1 MSQTL
6 TQQPSRTKKIT
17 LKDDHTVL
25 IRDMKAADVDRS
37 YEFFAALPAEDRKYL
52 RRDVTRRDVVERRIE
67 IMRDGRV
74 RRLVALSGKEI
85 VADGSLDLEGHGWG
99 DDVAEIRLIVS
110 KPFQRLGLGR
120 QLARELFLLAAQ
132 HRVERIVVRMLAP
145 QEAALSIFRKL
156 GFHDEFLIPQH
167 ARDREGKLQDMIIM
181 RCNLEDLWHE
191 MENLVE
197 FSDFPRNW

>member
-1 MSQTL
+1 MQETM
-6 TQQPSRTKKIT
+6 TPPIINKQVT
-17 LKDDHTVL
+17 LKDDKVVL
-25 IRDMKAADVDRS
+25 IRDMQAADVDRS
-37 YEFFAALPAEDRKYL
+37 YEFFAGLPAENRKYL

-67 IMRDGRV
+67 IMAGGRV
-74 RRLVALSGKEI
+74 RRLVALSDKEI

-99 DDVAEIRLIVS
+99 DDVAEIRLIVAR
-110 KPFQRLGLGR
+110 PFQRLGLGR

-132 HRVERIVVRMLAP
+132 NRVERIMVRMLAP
-145 QEAALSIFRKL
+145 QEAALCIFRKL

-167 ARDREGKLQDMIIM
+167 VRDREGNLQDMIVM

>member
-1 MSQTL
+1 MQETL
-6 TQQPSRTKKIT
+6 TKKPRNKKVT
-17 LKDDHTVL
+17 LKDDQVVL
-25 IRDMKAADVDRS
+25 IRDMKANDIDRS
-37 YEFFAALPAEDRKYL
+37 FDFFSGLPADDRKYL
-52 RRDVTRRDVVERRIE
+52 RRDVTRRDVVERRIK
-67 IMRDGRV
+67 IMKNGRV

-99 DDVAEIRLIVS
+99 DDVAEIRLIVAR
-110 KPFQRLGLGR
+110 PFQRLGLGR

-132 HRVERIVVRMLAP
+132 NRVERIVVRMLAP
-145 QEAALSIFRKL
+145 QEAALNIFRKL

-167 ARDREGKLQDMIIM
+167 VRDREGNLQDMIVM
-181 RCNLEDLWHE
+181 RCNLEDLWQE

>member
-1 MSQTL
+1 MQETMAAPIMNK
-6 TQQPSRTKKIT
+6 QVT
-17 LKDDHTVL
+17 LKDDQVVL

-37 YEFFAALPAEDRKYL
+37 HEFFAGLPAEDRKYL
-52 RRDVTRRDVVERRIE
+52 RRDVTRRDVIERRIE
-67 IMRDGRV
+67 IMDRGRV
-74 RRLVALSGKEI
+74 RRLVALSDKEI

-99 DDVAEIRLIVS
+99 DDVAEIRLIVAR
-110 KPFQRLGLGR
+110 PFQRLGLGR

-132 HRVERIVVRMLAP
+132 NRVERIMVRMLAP
-145 QEAALSIFRKL
+145 QESALCIFRKL

-167 ARDREGKLQDMIIM
+167 VRDREGNLQDMIIM

>member
-1 MSQTL
+1 MQETL
-6 TQQPSRTKKIT
+6 TKKPRNKKVT
-17 LKDDHTVL
+17 LKDDQVVL
-25 IRDMKAADVDRS
+25 IRDMKANDIDRS
-37 YEFFAALPAEDRKYL
+37 FDFFSGLPADDRKYL
-52 RRDVTRRDVVERRIE
+52 RRDVTRRDVVERRIK
-67 IMRDGRV
+67 IMKNGRV

-99 DDVAEIRLIVS
+99 DGVAEIRLIVAR
-110 KPFQRLGLGR
+110 PFQRLGLGR

-132 HRVERIVVRMLAP
+132 NRVERIVVRMLAP
-145 QEAALSIFRKL
+145 QEAALNIFRKL

-167 ARDREGKLQDMIIM
+167 VRDREGNLQDMIVM
-181 RCNLEDLWHE
+181 RCNLEDLWQE

>member
-1 MSQTL
+1 MQETM
-6 TQQPSRTKKIT
+6 TPPIMNKQVT
-17 LKDDHTVL
+17 LKDDQVVL
-25 IRDMKAADVDRS
+25 IRDMKAADVDQS
-37 YEFFAALPAEDRKYL
+37 FDFFAGLPADDRKYL
-52 RRDVTRRDVVERRIE
+52 RRDVTRRDVIERRIE
-67 IMRDGRV
+67 IMKGGRV
-74 RRLVALSGKEI
+74 RRLVALSDKEI

-99 DDVAEIRLIVS
+99 DDVAEIRLIVAR
-110 KPFQRLGLGR
+110 PFQRLGLGR

-132 HRVERIVVRMLAP
+132 NRVERIMVRMLAP
-145 QEAALSIFRKL
+145 QESALCIFRKL

-167 ARDREGKLQDMIIM
+167 VRDREGNLQDMIVM

>member
-1 MSQTL
+1 MQETM
-6 TQQPSRTKKIT
+6 TPPIMNKQVT
-17 LKDDHTVL
+17 LKDDQVVL
-25 IRDMKAADVDRS
+25 IRDMNVADVDRS
-37 YEFFAALPAEDRKYL
+37 YDFFAGLPAEDRKYL

-67 IMRDGRV
+67 IMAGGRV
-74 RRLVALSGKEI
+74 RRLVALSDKEI

-99 DDVAEIRLIVS
+99 DDVAEIRLIVAR
-110 KPFQRLGLGR
+110 PFQRLGLGR

-132 HRVERIVVRMLAP
+132 NRVERIMVRMLAP
-145 QEAALSIFRKL
+145 QESALCIFRKL

-167 ARDREGKLQDMIIM
+167 VRDREGNLQDMIVM

>member
-1 MSQTL
+1 MQETL
-6 TQQPSRTKKIT
+6 TQQARNKKVT
-17 LKDDHTVL
+17 LKDDQVVL
-25 IRDMKAADVDRS
+25 IRDMEAKDVDRS
-37 YEFFAALPAEDRKYL
+37 YEFFAGLPANDRKYL

-67 IMRDGRV
+67 IMADGRV

-85 VADGSLDLEGHGWG
+85 VADGSLELEGHGWG
-99 DDVAEIRLIVS
+99 DDVAEIRLIVAR
-110 KPFQRLGLGR
+110 PFQRLGLGR
-120 QLARELFLLAAQ
+120 LMARELFLLAAQ
-132 HRVERIVVRMLAP
+132 NRVERIMVRMLGP
-145 QEAALSIFRKL
+145 QKAALSIFRTL

-167 ARDREGKLQDMIIM
+167 VRDREGNLQDMIIM